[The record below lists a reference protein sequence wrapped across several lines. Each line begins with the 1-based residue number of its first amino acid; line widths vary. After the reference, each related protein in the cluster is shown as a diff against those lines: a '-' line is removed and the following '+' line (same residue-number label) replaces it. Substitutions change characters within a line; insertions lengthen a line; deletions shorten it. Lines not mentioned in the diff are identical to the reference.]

1 MLGRSAVSSQA
12 KRVSMATIRETV
24 GGLSPT
30 RRRVLVGSV
39 WVAGAAVLLVLFEL
53 ASLHTVTISPDGS
66 TVLLEGQSLNAGNL
80 TLHGWWLSLDSFWT
94 VDAPFYAVAVRI
106 FGVTPLLLNLVPAAI
121 AVLVV
126 IAAMRLAAAGSRGA
140 ARAAAMAAVVALVAL
155 PSPDLIDYLLQGP
168 WHVGSTLCCLLAF
181 AGASRHRFG
190 WSWVLTVA
198 ALTAGLLGD
207 LMALA
212 VGVVPVLGAG
222 LAAMARERRW
232 RTGLPALSAGLVA
245 VAISVAIRQLA
256 DLVGTF
262 TLVSRNLS
270 LEGAHLERNV
280 RYVWRSFAGLLGVGN
295 LKVKGITNG
304 APVFRVLHLVA
315 VLVIVAAVLGT
326 CYGLIRGV
334 IRSSNQSDSRESWC
348 LDDLILFAILA
359 DVIFF
364 VGGSQ
369 SGNLEFV
376 KYLTPGVVF
385 AAILVGRMGARVTP
399 WLRARGVARAGVVAG
414 LLLSA
419 AFAIEFGIQI
429 SRPVP
434 SRPAYVL
441 AQFLSANHL
450 RDGVGDYW
458 SSSLVTVEADDAVTV
473 RPVSTVGDK
482 IVQFQR
488 QSSADW
494 YRAQRFNFLV
504 YDTARPWH
512 GVDKAS
518 AIATFGKPSRSYAV
532 GTYRV
537 LEWASGIEV
546 APPPAT
552 SIAPIRIG

>member
-1 MLGRSAVSSQA
+1 
-12 KRVSMATIRETV
+12 MAAIRGFV
-24 GGLSPT
+24 ARLSPT
-30 RRRVLVGSV
+30 QRKTLVVGV
-39 WVAGAAVLLVLFEL
+39 WLAGAAVLLFLFEL

-80 TLHGWWLSLDSFWT
+80 TLHGWSLSLDSFWT

-121 AVLVV
+121 AALVV
-126 IAAMRLAAAGSRGA
+126 IVSMRLAADGSRGVP
-140 ARAAAMAAVVALVAL
+140 RGVAMAAVFALIAL

-190 WSWVLTVA
+190 WPWALAVV

-212 VGVVPVLGAG
+212 VGVVPVIYAG
-222 LAAMARERRW
+222 IAAMARERRW
-232 RTGLPALSAGLVA
+232 RVGLPAVSAGLA
-245 VAISVAIRQLA
+245 AITASVVIRQLA

-270 LEGAHLERNV
+270 LQGSHLERNV
-280 RYVWRSFAGLLGVGN
+280 RYLWRSFAGLVGVGN
-295 LKVKGITNG
+295 LKLKGITNG
-304 APVFRVLHLVA
+304 APAFRVLHAVALIVILVA
-315 VLVIVAAVLGT
+315 VVAAA
-326 CYGLIRGV
+326 YRLIR
-334 IRSSNQSDSRESWC
+334 SLTKSPNQPPPRDTWC
-348 LDDLILFAILA
+348 QDDLLLFALLG
-359 DVIFF
+359 DVGFF
-364 VGGSQ
+364 VVGSQ

-399 WLRARGVARAGVVAG
+399 WLHERDAVRVSVVAG
-414 LLLSA
+414 LVLSLT
-419 AFAIEFGIQI
+419 FAVELGIQI

-434 SRPAYVL
+434 GRPAYVL
-441 AQFLSANHL
+441 ARFLAANHL

-458 SSSLVTVEADDAVTV
+458 SSSLVTVEADEAVTV
-473 RPVSTVGDK
+473 RPVSTVAGK
-482 IVQFQR
+482 VVQFER

-494 YRAQRFNFLV
+494 YRGQSFNFLV

-512 GVDKAS
+512 GVNSTS
-518 AIATFGKPSRSYAV
+518 AIATFGAPSHTYSV

-537 LEWASGIEV
+537 LEWASRIHV
-546 APPPAT
+546 AAPPTT
-552 SIAPIRIG
+552 SVAPIRIAMSSVPTS